1 MLDEE
6 VVEIIKDIALGI
18 QERYDIEIEAMG
30 MDGNHIHI
38 LCSSHPK
45 ISPGQIVRVF
55 KSITAREIFIKKPTV
70 KKELR
75 DGEFWSDGY
84 YVATVGERADWG
96 TVEKYIKEARIIT
109 RRFETDTAVLEL
121 DTLWSCRRILHLR

>member
-1 MLDEE
+1 M
-6 VVEIIKDIALGI
+6 
-18 QERYDIEIEAMG
+18 
-30 MDGNHIHI
+30 
-38 LCSSHPK
+38 CSSHPK

-96 TVEKYIKEARIIT
+96 TVEKYIKEARSIT

-121 DTLWSCRRILHLR
+121 DTLWSYRRILHLRRAFVS